1 MIDVIQQRL
10 SNYNANSL
18 EDEENAL
25 KEISQEVIL
34 YALSEAGFFE
44 HAAFLGGTCLRINH
58 GLDRFSED
66 LDFSLKMANGEFK
79 ISDYLDEV
87 IRVMNVYGYDIELSG
102 SDKANDSVQSRFLK
116 DDSLKKLLNFKHKQ
130 DIRRKIQIKF
140 EVDINP
146 PEGANIVADYLSFP
160 TQFMIMTYDLP
171 SLMAG
176 KVHALLCRPYTKGRD
191 WYDFL
196 WYAGQKIQINT
207 VLLNNALEQMG
218 PWKDQSIQ
226 ISDDWIHEQL
236 LLKVKSIDWNAAKHD
251 VEKFLKPEK
260 QKALS
265 LWSED
270 FFVRMTNKLFE

>member
-58 GLDRFSED
+58 SLDRFSED

-146 PEGANIVADYLSFP
+146 PEGANVVADYLSFP

>member
-58 GLDRFSED
+58 SLDRFSED
-66 LDFSLKMANGEFK
+66 LDFSLKMADGEFK

-226 ISDDWIHEQL
+226 ISDDWIREQL
-236 LLKVKSIDWNAAKHD
+236 ILKIKSIDWNVAKHD

-260 QKALS
+260 QKTLS